1 MRANEILGFVPRHA
15 KRATIK
21 KKPEKF
27 EPSVRDKIAARRKA
41 AAQGDKDAWKS
52 NKKLDDSQIDEIAP
66 AVGVAAK
73 WVITWAIKKG
83 AWSVLKWVLKRYWKK
98 IAVGAVAYK
107 AMQEG
112 WDWVKSQIG
121 EEMAQ
126 MLIDNKFEIGM
137 AVALIIG
144 AVALQKFFM
153 NKGEELAAKYAES
166 ISEEYKKADQA
177 KGKDKMPKAKDG
189 RTDHPLHGKLVG
201 GT

>member
-1 MRANEILGFVPRHA
+1 VKVNEIFGFVPKHT
-15 KRATIK
+15 KRTTIK

-41 AAQGDKDAWKS
+41 AAQGDKDAWK
-52 NKKLDDSQIDEIAP
+52 NKKKLDDSQIDEVGP
-66 AVGVAAK
+66 AIGVAAK
-73 WVITWAIKKG
+73 WLIKWAIRKG
-83 AWSVLKWVLKRYWKK
+83 AWSVLKWIVKKYWKQ
-98 IAVGAVAYK
+98 IAVGTIAYQ

-121 EEMAQ
+121 EEMTQ

-144 AVALQKFFM
+144 GVALKRFFEK
-153 NKGEELAAKYAES
+153 KGDALAAKYAES
-166 ISEEYKKADQA
+166 MSEEYKHADQA
-177 KGKDKMPKAKDG
+177 KGKDKMPKAKPG
-189 RTDHPLHGKLVG
+189 RTNHPLHGKLVG